1 MLNTPSGHHFTH
13 IYVEEAAT
21 RYPDTDR
28 ILGLHPHATVVPI
41 ADARALFNRRDQHF
55 QAQKNNPKLILSVDR
70 GPYLYRGSE
79 RVQSF
84 GAHDVYYVAPIRNCV
99 YNCEYCFLQGMHASG
114 DLLVTVNNED
124 ILQAA
129 AARYRDSGGYFLSIS
144 YLTDL
149 MAFENLLP
157 FCRRWIEFAREH
169 PELLLEIR
177 TKSDNVHALHELKP
191 VTNVV
196 LVWSLSPEPVSRK
209 HERGA
214 ASFRNR
220 LLAART
226 AQQSG
231 WRLRLCFD
239 PVLRVPGWEDLY
251 HDCITE
257 TFRRLNAEAVEQV
270 SYGVFRLHGDFL
282 DRMRKL
288 YSHSP
293 LLHADYQR
301 RDHLTTYG
309 DEQIEEMRRTMQTL
323 LLPHLD
329 ASRITFVHG

>member
-1 MLNTPSGHHFTH
+1 MIETPTGHHFTH
-13 IYVEEAAT
+13 IYVEEAAAPF
-21 RYPDTDR
+21 PDTDR
-28 ILGLHPHATVVPI
+28 ILRLLPQATVVPI
-41 ADARALFNRRDQHF
+41 SDARALFNRRNQHF
-55 QAQKNNPKLILSVDR
+55 QAQKSNPKLILSVDH

-84 GAHDVYYVAPIRNCV
+84 GDHQVYYVAPIRNCV

-114 DLLVTVNNED
+114 DLLVTVNNQD
-124 ILQAA
+124 MMQAA
-129 AARYRDSGGYFLSIS
+129 SSLYRDRGGYFLSIS

-149 MAFENLLP
+149 MAFESLLP

-177 TKSDNVHALHELKP
+177 TKSDNVQALRDLAP
-191 VTNVV
+191 VANVV
-196 LVWSLSPEPVSRK
+196 LVWSLSPESVSRK

-226 AQQSG
+226 AQQAG

-239 PVLRVPGWEDLY
+239 PVLRVPGWKDLY
-251 HDCITE
+251 HDCISE
-257 TFRRLNAEAVEQV
+257 TFRRLNGEAVEQV
-270 SYGVFRLHGDFL
+270 SFGVFRLHGDFL

-288 YSHSP
+288 YSQSP
-293 LLHADYQR
+293 LLHADWQR
-301 RDHLTTYG
+301 RDHLTTYR
-309 DEQIEEMRRTMQTL
+309 EEEIEEVRHAVQTSL
-323 LLPHLD
+323 YRHLD
-329 ASRITFVHG
+329 PSKITFVHG